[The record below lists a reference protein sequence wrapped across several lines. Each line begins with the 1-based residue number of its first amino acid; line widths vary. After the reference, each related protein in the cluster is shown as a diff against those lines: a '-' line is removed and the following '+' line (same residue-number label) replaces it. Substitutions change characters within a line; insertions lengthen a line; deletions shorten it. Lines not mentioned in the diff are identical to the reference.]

1 MTKYRLRESIP
12 NNVSEALSIY
22 PEILRDLFFS
32 RGITDTKKAEEFIYP
47 SYELHTHD
55 PFLIAGMEKA
65 TSRILKAIENNER
78 IVIWS
83 DYDHDG
89 IPGGVILHDFFKKIG
104 FENFL
109 NYIPHRHA
117 EGYGVNEQ
125 GVETLFKDKVTLMI
139 TVDVGITDVEP
150 ISCAQDLGIDVII
163 TDHHLPGEKLPKAY
177 VILNSKQ
184 NHCDYP
190 DDMLCGA
197 ALSWK
202 LVVALITRGNFVSKI
217 PAGFEKWL
225 LDLVGISTIADMVPL
240 LKENRVLAH
249 YGLKVLRKTRRP
261 GLLKLFRKI
270 GIKPHF
276 VSEDDI
282 GFSVAPRINA
292 ASRMDNPYL
301 AFELLSST
309 DEIRTE
315 ELASELHK
323 LNDVRKGTVASM
335 VKEMKHTLLKRK
347 LIRSVI
353 VMGNPHWQ
361 PALLGLAAMNLVEE
375 HDRPVFLWGKEG
387 GGLLK
392 GSCRS
397 DGSVNLVSLM
407 QSVKEGVLLGF
418 GGHAFSGGF
427 SVNSDEVHF
436 LEDHLNEAYE
446 RVDKTE
452 MDKEILIDRKLQL
465 DDISFKLWDSLSFLS
480 PFGVGNP
487 KPLFLFEN
495 VTPEKVR
502 NFGKKNEHLEITFR
516 KTNGDFVRAIE
527 FFSNREIKENEKINL
542 VATLEKSTFGRYPEL
557 RLRIV
562 DII

>member
-32 RGITDTKKAEEFIYP
+32 RGITDAKKAEEFINP

-65 TSRILKAIENNER
+65 TSRILKAIKEGER

-104 FENFL
+104 YENFL
-109 NYIPHRHA
+109 NYIPHRHS
-117 EGYGVNEQ
+117 EGYGVNEK

-139 TVDVGITDVEP
+139 TVDVGITDVET
-150 ISCAQDLGIDVII
+150 ISKAQDLGIDVIV

-270 GIKPHF
+270 G
-276 VSEDDI
+276 VRANSLSEDDI
-282 GFSVAPRINA
+282 GFSIAPRINA

-315 ELASELHK
+315 ELAGELHK

-335 VKEMKHTLLKRK
+335 VKEMKHTLLKRE

-387 GGLLK
+387 GGVLK

-407 QSVKEGVLLGF
+407 QGVKEGVLLGF
-418 GGHAFSGGF
+418 GGHAYSGGF
-427 SVNSDEVHF
+427 SVRDDEIHF
-436 LEDHLNEAYE
+436 LEDHLNDAYE
-446 RVDKTE
+446 KVDKTE
-452 MDKEILIDRKLQL
+452 MEKEILIDRKLNF
-465 DDISFKLWDSLSFLS
+465 DDLNWKLWDTISLLA
-480 PFGVGNP
+480 PFGVANP
-487 KPLFLFEN
+487 KTLFLFEN

-502 NFGKKNEHLEITFR
+502 TFGKKNEHLEITFR

-527 FFSNREIKENEKINL
+527 FFSSRLIEENKKIDL

>member
-1 MTKYRLRESIP
+1 MGKYTLRESAPDEIQKEF
-12 NNVSEALSIY
+12 SAY

-32 RGITDTKKAEEFIYP
+32 RGITNLKEAQEFTNP
-47 SYELHTHD
+47 SYENHTHD
-55 PFLIAGMEKA
+55 PFLIAGMDKA
-65 TSRILKAIENNER
+65 VSRILKAIKDKER

-89 IPGGVILHDFFKKIG
+89 IPGGVILHDFFKKIDY
-104 FENFL
+104 ENFL
-109 NYIPHRHA
+109 NYIPHRHS
-117 EGYGVNEQ
+117 EGYGVNEG
-125 GVETLFKDKVTLMI
+125 GVGTLFKDKVTLMI
-139 TVDVGITDVEP
+139 TVDVGITDVDP
-150 ISCAQDLGIDVII
+150 ISKAQDLGIDVIV

-184 NHCDYP
+184 DHCDYP

-197 ALSWK
+197 ALAWK
-202 LVVALITRGNFVSKI
+202 LVTALIEKGNFREKVGE
-217 PAGFEKWL
+217 GFEKWL

-240 LKENRVLAH
+240 VKENRVLAH

-261 GLLKLFRKI
+261 GLLKLFKKI
-270 GIKPHF
+270 GIRANF
-276 VSEDDI
+276 LAEDDV
-282 GFSVAPRINA
+282 GFSIAPRINA

-315 ELASELHK
+315 ELAVELHK
-323 LNDVRKGTVASM
+323 LNDVRKGTVAAM
-335 VKEMKHTLLKRK
+335 VKEMKHTLLKRE
-347 LIRSVI
+347 LIPSVI

-375 HDRPVFLWGKEG
+375 HNRPVFLWGKEG
-387 GGLLK
+387 GGVLK

-407 QSVKEGVLLGF
+407 QVVKEGVLLGF
-418 GGHAFSGGF
+418 GGHAYSGGF
-427 SVNSDEVHF
+427 SVHDDEIHF
-436 LEDHLNEAYE
+436 LEDHLNNAYE
-446 RVDKTE
+446 KVDKKE
-452 MDKEILIDRKLQL
+452 MEKEIIIDKKLNL
-465 DDISFKLWDSLSFLS
+465 DDLNWKLWDTLSLLS
-480 PFGVGNP
+480 PFGVANP

-495 VTPEKVR
+495 VVPEKVR
-502 NFGKKNEHLEITFR
+502 TFGKKNAHLEITFR
-516 KTNGDFVRAIE
+516 KDNGDFVRAIE

-562 DII
+562 DLL